1 MDNKDL
7 HPTFDLEDDY
17 YSGYFSNSK
26 ITDIDEKY
34 IGSVVNLEALTKIS
48 RQLTVS
54 MGSMMNLING
64 FAIAIFMVL
73 IYLLSKI
80 IIEKAI
86 MNVLF
91 RQMMLA
97 SVSGWIALWI
107 NPKIYLEM
115 FFIGIGTYAVVSL
128 LEYRRIRKVPM
139 DEVLKHVE

>member
-1 MDNKDL
+1 M

>member
-1 MDNKDL
+1 M

-64 FAIAIFMVL
+64 FAIAIFIVL

-80 IIEKAI
+80 IIENYYRK
-86 MNVLF
+86 
-91 RQMMLA
+91 
-97 SVSGWIALWI
+97 
-107 NPKIYLEM
+107 
-115 FFIGIGTYAVVSL
+115 L
-128 LEYRRIRKVPM
+128 LLKRR
-139 DEVLKHVE
+139 L

>member
-1 MDNKDL
+1 M

-17 YSGYFSNSK
+17 FSGYFSNSK